1 MGTDINPFVIAIFI
15 IIIFIIMTFLGIS
28 AGG

>member
-1 MGTDINPFVIAIFI
+1 MGTDINPFVIAVFI

-28 AGG
+28 AGS